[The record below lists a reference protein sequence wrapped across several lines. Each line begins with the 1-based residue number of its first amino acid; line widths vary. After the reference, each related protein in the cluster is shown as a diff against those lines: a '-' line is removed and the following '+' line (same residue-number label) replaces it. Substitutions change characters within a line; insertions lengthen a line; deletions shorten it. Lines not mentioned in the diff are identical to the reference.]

1 MELDFRKGRVL
12 AAIVETYILTGEPV
26 GSKVLAEMLGNCVS
40 SATIRNDMAVLTAAG
55 YLAQPHT
62 SAGRLPT
69 PKALRLYVE
78 EMMDHRPLTLQ
89 EKVDIKTALSAVSGD
104 AARMLEEACRTLA
117 DLTGLC
123 AVAQRPDQVGVH
135 ISRIDIMQM
144 SPRNMGVLLVQDN
157 GFMRTRM
164 CRCQRDIPTPFVN
177 ALTEY
182 LSRRFLGGPLSAVTV
197 GTMQEILLDLGEAG
211 LAVAPILSAFY
222 ELALECAASR
232 VAVAGQM
239 NLLRQPDYEP
249 DRARG
254 LAAHLADRQQ
264 VSELLTYGSRDGVTI
279 RLGGDSN
286 PLFAGSAV
294 ILVPYSL
301 GKRGAGTIGVVGPI
315 RQDYATLIPRLEYF
329 AAALGRMM
337 SELFDDTEALDF
349 G

>member
-26 GSKVLAEMLGNCVS
+26 GSKALAEMLGNCVS

-69 PKALRLYVE
+69 PQALRLYVE
-78 EMMDHRPLTLQ
+78 EMMDRRPLTLQ
-89 EKVDIKTALSAVSGD
+89 EKVDIKTALADAAGD
-104 AARMLEEACRTLA
+104 ATRMLEEACRGLA

-123 AVAQRPDQVGVH
+123 VVACRPEQVGVS
-135 ISRIDIMQM
+135 ISRIDVMQM

-164 CRCQRDIPTPFVN
+164 CRCPRDIPTRFVQ
-177 ALTEY
+177 ALSEY
-182 LSRRFLGGPLSAVTV
+182 LSRRFLGQPLSAVTV
-197 GTMQEILLDLGEAG
+197 SAMQEILLELGEAG

-222 ELALECAASR
+222 ELALECMDSR
-232 VAVAGQM
+232 VTVAGQM
-239 NLLRQPDYEP
+239 NLLRQPDYTPEG
-249 DRARG
+249 ARG
-254 LAAHLADRQQ
+254 LVAHLSDRQQ
-264 VSELLTYGSRDGVTI
+264 VSDLLAVGDSSGVTL
-279 RLGGDSN
+279 RLGGDGD

-301 GKRGAGTIGVVGPI
+301 GDRGQGTIGVIGPI
-315 RQDYATLIPRLEYF
+315 RQDYVTLIPRLEYF

-337 SELFDDTEALDF
+337 SEWFDDTESLDF

>member
-1 MELDFRKGRVL
+1 MVLDFRKGRIL
-12 AAIVETYILTGEPV
+12 AAIVESYIHTGEPV

-69 PKALRLYVE
+69 PLALRLYVE
-78 EMMDHRPLTLQ
+78 EMMDRRPLTLQ
-89 EKVDIKTALSAVSGD
+89 EKVDIKSALSAVSGD
-104 AARMLEEACRTLA
+104 AARMLEDACRVLA

-123 AVAQRPDQVGVH
+123 AVACRPDTVGKS
-135 ISRIDIMQM
+135 ISRIDVMQM

-164 CRCQRDIPTPFVN
+164 CRCQRDIPTKFVQ
-177 ALTEY
+177 ALSDY
-182 LSRRFLGGPLSAVTV
+182 LSCRFLGGPLSAVTV
-197 GTMQEILLDLGEAG
+197 EAMQTILIDLGEAG

-232 VAVAGQM
+232 VTVAGTM
-239 NLLRQPDYEP
+239 NL
-249 DRARG
+249 
-254 LAAHLADRQQ
+254 
-264 VSELLTYGSRDGVTI
+264 
-279 RLGGDSN
+279 
-286 PLFAGSAV
+286 LFAGSAV
-294 ILVPYSL
+294 MLVPYSL
-301 GKRGAGTIGVVGPI
+301 GKRGQGTIGVVGPI

-329 AAALGRMM
+329 AAHLGRMM

>member
-12 AAIVETYILTGEPV
+12 AAIVESYILTGEPV

-69 PKALRLYVE
+69 PQALRLYVE
-78 EMMDHRPLTLQ
+78 EMMDRRPLTLQ
-89 EKVDIKTALSAVSGD
+89 EKVDIKTALSDVSGD
-104 AARMLEEACRTLA
+104 ATRMLEDACRRLA

-123 AVAQRPDQVGVH
+123 AVACRPEQVGVR
-135 ISRIDIMQM
+135 ISRIDVMQM

-157 GFMRTRM
+157 GLMRTRM
-164 CRCQRDIPTPFVN
+164 CRCPRDIPTRFVQ
-177 ALTEY
+177 ALSEY
-182 LSRRFLGGPLSAVTV
+182 LSRRFLGEALSAVTV
-197 GTMQEILLDLGEAG
+197 EAMQEIIVELGEAG
-211 LAVAPILSAFY
+211 MAVAPILSAFY
-222 ELALECAASR
+222 QLALECAASR

-239 NLLRQPDYEP
+239 NLLRQSDYTPDHA
-249 DRARG
+249 RA
-254 LAAHLADRQQ
+254 LAAHLTDRQQ
-264 VSELLTYGSRDGVTI
+264 AADLLEAGCGGGVYV
-279 RLGGDSN
+279 RLGGEED
-286 PLFAGSAV
+286 PLFSGSAV
-294 ILVPYSL
+294 VLVPYSL
-301 GKRGAGTIGVVGPI
+301 GDRGRGAIGVIGPI

-337 SELFDDTEALDF
+337 SEWFDDTEALDF

>member
-12 AAIVETYILTGEPV
+12 AAIVESYILTGEPV

-69 PKALRLYVE
+69 PRALRLYVE
-78 EMMDHRPLTLQ
+78 EMMDRRPLTLQ
-89 EKVDIKTALSAVSGD
+89 EKVDIKTALSDVAGD
-104 AARMLEEACRTLA
+104 ATRMLEEACRRLA

-123 AVAQRPDQVGVH
+123 VMACRPEQVGVS
-135 ISRIDIMQM
+135 ISRIEVMQM

-164 CRCQRDIPTPFVN
+164 CRCPRDIPTKFVQ
-177 ALTEY
+177 ALSTY
-182 LSRRFLGGPLSAVTV
+182 LSRRFLGQPLSAVTV
-197 GTMQEILLDLGEAG
+197 AAMQEILLELGEAG

-222 ELALECAASR
+222 ELALECIASR
-232 VAVAGQM
+232 VTVAGQM
-239 NLLRQPDYEP
+239 NLLRQPDYTPE
-249 DRARG
+249 RARA
-254 LAAHLADRQQ
+254 LVAHLADRQQ
-264 VSELLTYGSRDGVTI
+264 VSDLLGMGGSGVSI
-279 RLGGDSN
+279 HLGGEDT
-286 PLFAGSAV
+286 PLFSGSAV
-294 ILVPYSL
+294 MLVPYSL
-301 GKRGAGTIGVVGPI
+301 GERGQGQIGVIGPI
-315 RQDYATLIPRLEYF
+315 RQDFATLIPRLEYF

-337 SELFDDTEALDF
+337 SEWFDDTEALDF

>member
-12 AAIVETYILTGEPV
+12 AAVVESYILTGEPV

-69 PKALRLYVE
+69 PQALRLYVE
-78 EMMDHRPLTLQ
+78 EMMDRRPLTLQ
-89 EKVDIKTALSAVSGD
+89 EKVDIKTALSDVSGD
-104 AARMLEEACRTLA
+104 ATRMLEEACRRLA

-123 AVAQRPDQVGVH
+123 VAACRPEQVGVC
-135 ISRIDIMQM
+135 ISRIEVLQM

-164 CRCQRDIPTPFVN
+164 CRCPRDIPTKFVQ
-177 ALTEY
+177 ALSTY
-182 LSRRFLGGPLSAVTV
+182 LSRRFLGQPLSAVTV
-197 GTMQEILLDLGEAG
+197 AAMQEILLELGEAG

-222 ELALECAASR
+222 ELALECIASR
-232 VAVAGQM
+232 VTVAGQM
-239 NLLRQPDYEP
+239 NLLRQPDYSPE
-249 DRARG
+249 RARA
-254 LAAHLADRQQ
+254 LVAHLADRQQ
-264 VSELLTYGSRDGVTI
+264 VSDLLEM
-279 RLGGDSN
+279 GGDSVCIQLGGEDT
-286 PLFAGSAV
+286 PLFSGSTV

-301 GKRGAGTIGVVGPI
+301 GERGQGKIAVIGPI
-315 RQDYATLIPRLEYF
+315 RQDFATLIPRLEYF

-337 SELFDDTEALDF
+337 SEWFDDTEALDF

>member
-26 GSKVLAEMLGNCVS
+26 GSKALAEMLGNCVS

-69 PKALRLYVE
+69 PQALRLYVE

-89 EKVDIKTALSAVSGD
+89 EKVDIKTALAAVSGD
-104 AARMLEEACRTLA
+104 ATHMLEEACRSLA

-123 AVAQRPDQVGVH
+123 AVGCHPEQVGVS
-135 ISRIDIMQM
+135 ISRIDVMQV

-157 GFMRTRM
+157 GLMRTRM
-164 CRCQRDIPTPFVN
+164 CRCQRDIPTKFMQ
-177 ALTEY
+177 ALAEY
-182 LSRRFLGGPLSAVTV
+182 LSRRFVGGPLTAVSV
-197 GTMQEILLDLGEAG
+197 ATMQEILLELGEAG
-211 LAVAPILSAFY
+211 MAVAPVLSAFY
-222 ELALECAASR
+222 ELALECADSR
-232 VAVAGQM
+232 VTMAGHM
-239 NLLRQPDYEP
+239 NLLRLPDYHP
-249 DRARG
+249 DHARG
-254 LAAHLADRQQ
+254 LAAYLSDRQN
-264 VSELLTYGSRDGVTI
+264 VSDLLESAPRNGVCV
-279 RLGGDSN
+279 RLGDAHHPVYGD
-286 PLFAGSAV
+286 SAV

-301 GKRGAGTIGVVGPI
+301 GKRGQGTIGVVGPI

-337 SELFDDTEALDF
+337 SEWFDDTEALDF